1 MFWIIKFFIVLMA
14 LFAVSRAFLRFKD
27 RKVSSQ
33 GLIFWIVLWSLAVV
47 FAFAPHG
54 VSYIADLIGIQ
65 RGTDFVVYLSII
77 LLFYMIFRIYVRFE
91 SFEQDI
97 TKLTREITLKGAKK
111 GNGKDSMDN

>member
-1 MFWIIKFFIVLMA
+1 
-14 LFAVSRAFLRFKD
+14 
-27 RKVSSQ
+27 
-33 GLIFWIVLWSLAVV
+33 
-47 FAFAPHG
+47 
-54 VSYIADLIGIQ
+54 
-65 RGTDFVVYLSII
+65 TDFVVYLSII